1 MIKSTVFHKG
11 ILPLLLAGSFVL
23 LASCQ
28 KKAEDVIL
36 EKVIEHSTGS
46 DVELNTGSG
55 RVSIESEG
63 KKFEITQDKAT
74 WPDDMPSVV
83 PRFAYGTIMMA
94 TRTETPESDGWSVTI
109 EKVSANALREYDAL
123 LKKAGFETTLTTVTS
138 AEGSGGTIQATNGAV
153 TVFLMGDNKA
163 LSLAVSQ
170 EKKQ

>member
-1 MIKSTVFHKG
+1 MIQSSVLHKG
-11 ILPLLLAGSFVL
+11 IVPLLIAGSVIF

-28 KKAEDVIL
+28 KKAEDAIL

-83 PRFAYGTIMMA
+83 PRFAYGTVMMA
-94 TRTETPESDGWSVTI
+94 TRTATPESDGWSVTV
-109 EKVSANALREYDAL
+109 EKVPANAFREYDAL

-153 TVFLMGDNKA
+153 TVFLMGDGKT